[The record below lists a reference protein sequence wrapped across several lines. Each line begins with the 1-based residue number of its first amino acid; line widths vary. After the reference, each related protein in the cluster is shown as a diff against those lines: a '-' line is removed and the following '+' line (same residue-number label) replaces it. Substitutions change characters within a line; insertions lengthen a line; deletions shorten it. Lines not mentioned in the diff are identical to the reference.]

1 VTVPE
6 KTAFDTYHERYDA
19 WFSRHEAA
27 YYSELLAVRAV
38 LPWQGLGLEIGVGTG
53 RFAAPLGVKIGVD
66 PSMAMLRRAS
76 ERRVRAIQGTAEA
89 LPFKPA
95 VFDFALVVT
104 TLCFVEEPGRMLA
117 EARRVLKPGAPLVVG
132 FVDRETELG
141 QHYLTHQAE
150 NVFYR
155 EATFYCASDV
165 ERLLRDAGFVRQTW
179 GQTLSKPLDETIEME
194 PLRKGHGDAGFV
206 VVAATES

>member
-1 VTVPE
+1 VWI
-6 KTAFDTYHERYDA
+6 R
-19 WFSRHEAA
+19 
-27 YYSELLAVRAV
+27 
-38 LPWQGLGLEIGVGTG
+38 PWPC
-53 RFAAPLGVKIGVD
+53 FAARPREGFARFRGLLRPCLSSL
-66 PSMAMLRRAS
+66 PS
-76 ERRVRAIQGTAEA
+76 
-89 LPFKPA
+89 
-95 VFDFALVVT
+95 
-104 TLCFVEEPGRMLA
+104 LCFVEEPGRMLA

-132 FVDRETELG
+132 FVDRESELG

-165 ERLLRDAGFVRQTW
+165 EQLLRDAGFVRQTW